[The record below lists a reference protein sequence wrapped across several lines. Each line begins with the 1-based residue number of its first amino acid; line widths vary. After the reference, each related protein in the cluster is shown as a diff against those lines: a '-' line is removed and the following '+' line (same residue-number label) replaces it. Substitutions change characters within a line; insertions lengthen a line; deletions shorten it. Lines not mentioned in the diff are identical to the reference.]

1 MALNKALSFMHD
13 KGYYIVGIDSLKVA
27 HNTSFSCEELIDEL
41 QEDIVLFHLEPKQI
55 IRLYLEKVEGI
66 HVFNDYE
73 FDHDEYQNI
82 KAPYTEVTVE
92 DAVEI
97 LKLQNDIFD

>member
-1 MALNKALSFMHD
+1 M
-13 KGYYIVGIDSLKVA
+13 
-27 HNTSFSCEELIDEL
+27 HNTSFSCDELIDEL
-41 QEDIVLFHLEPKQI
+41 QEDIILFHLEPTQI
-55 IRLYLEKVEGI
+55 IRLYMEKFEGV

-82 KAPYTEVTVE
+82 NAPYAEVTVE

-97 LKLQNDIFD
+97 LKLQNEIFD